1 MDRKE
6 LLELQN
12 LLLKYVLKQLNKLVL
27 EASVI
32 LVVHFSIADALAVL
46 YGKVMNIRPT
56 TQVGRPRCHGLFKRT
71 CRPCCLLNVGAK
83 RLFPMEMLETLN
95 QPGTKLPS
103 HCDRNLT
110 PGVDMTTG
118 SLGQGVSTALGMALA
133 QKLDNKD
140 SKTYLFIGD
149 GECNEGQV
157 WEGAMFAHQHKLGN
171 LVAFVDD
178 NGKQLDGY
186 TKDVMDVGNIA
197 AKFES
202 FGWEATTIDG
212 HDIEAIVDAIEAALK
227 VTDKPSCIV
236 LKTVKGK
243 GVKDLEDMMLNHHVR
258 IDDDFTNKGLA
269 ELEEV
274 MAGIEKELANVKVIY
289 NGEIEAK
296 AHKDVFGNTL
306 AELAAEDK
314 DVVYLDADLMNS
326 SDINLERK
334 SHCAINCGISEANMM
349 GVAAGLSAMGKKPFC
364 SYIRSFCF
372 QTLLDQV
379 FLSIAYAKNNVRI
392 YGSTQVSPLHLM
404 AVLICRSKIWR

>member
-6 LLELQN
+6 LLELQ
-12 LLLKYVLKQLNKLVL
+12 KFATQIRIETVKQVGIRGFGHLGGAL
-27 EASVI
+27 
-32 LVVHFSIADALAVL
+32 SIADALAVL
-46 YGKVMNIRPT
+46 YGKVMNIRPDDPKWADRDVMVCSKGHAGPAVYST
-56 TQVGRPRCHGLFKRT
+56 LALKGY
-71 CRPCCLLNVGAK
+71 
-83 RLFPMEMLETLN
+83 FPMEMLETLN

-202 FGWEATTIDG
+202 FGWDATTIDG

-274 MAGIEKELANVKVIY
+274 MAGIEKELANV
-289 NGEIEAK
+289 
-296 AHKDVFGNTL
+296 
-306 AELAAEDK
+306 
-314 DVVYLDADLMNS
+314 
-326 SDINLERK
+326 
-334 SHCAINCGISEANMM
+334 
-349 GVAAGLSAMGKKPFC
+349 
-364 SYIRSFCF
+364 
-372 QTLLDQV
+372 
-379 FLSIAYAKNNVRI
+379 
-392 YGSTQVSPLHLM
+392 
-404 AVLICRSKIWR
+404 

>member
-6 LLELQN
+6 LLELQ
-12 LLLKYVLKQLNKLVL
+12 KFATQIRIETVKQVGIRGFGHLGGAL
-27 EASVI
+27 
-32 LVVHFSIADALAVL
+32 SIADALAVL
-46 YGKVMNIRPT
+46 YGKVMNIRPDDPKWADRDVMVCSKGHAGPAVYST
-56 TQVGRPRCHGLFKRT
+56 LALKGY
-71 CRPCCLLNVGAK
+71 
-83 RLFPMEMLETLN
+83 FPMEMLETLN

-202 FGWEATTIDG
+202 FG
-212 HDIEAIVDAIEAALK
+212 
-227 VTDKPSCIV
+227 
-236 LKTVKGK
+236 
-243 GVKDLEDMMLNHHVR
+243 
-258 IDDDFTNKGLA
+258 
-269 ELEEV
+269 
-274 MAGIEKELANVKVIY
+274 
-289 NGEIEAK
+289 
-296 AHKDVFGNTL
+296 
-306 AELAAEDK
+306 
-314 DVVYLDADLMNS
+314 
-326 SDINLERK
+326 
-334 SHCAINCGISEANMM
+334 
-349 GVAAGLSAMGKKPFC
+349 
-364 SYIRSFCF
+364 
-372 QTLLDQV
+372 
-379 FLSIAYAKNNVRI
+379 
-392 YGSTQVSPLHLM
+392 
-404 AVLICRSKIWR
+404 

>member
-6 LLELQN
+6 LLELQ
-12 LLLKYVLKQLNKLVL
+12 KFATQIRIETVKQVGIRGFGHLGGAL
-27 EASVI
+27 
-32 LVVHFSIADALAVL
+32 SIADALAVL
-46 YGKVMNIRPT
+46 YGKVMNIRPDDPKWADRDVMVCSKGHAGPAVYST
-56 TQVGRPRCHGLFKRT
+56 LALKGY
-71 CRPCCLLNVGAK
+71 
-83 RLFPMEMLETLN
+83 FPMEMLETLN

-202 FGWEATTIDG
+202 FGWDATTIDG

-274 MAGIEKELANVKVIY
+274 MAGLEKELANV
-289 NGEIEAK
+289 
-296 AHKDVFGNTL
+296 
-306 AELAAEDK
+306 
-314 DVVYLDADLMNS
+314 
-326 SDINLERK
+326 
-334 SHCAINCGISEANMM
+334 
-349 GVAAGLSAMGKKPFC
+349 
-364 SYIRSFCF
+364 
-372 QTLLDQV
+372 
-379 FLSIAYAKNNVRI
+379 
-392 YGSTQVSPLHLM
+392 
-404 AVLICRSKIWR
+404 